1 MNKYIRTCSNECCR
15 IMEPAKPLT
24 RLTEEVCQEARPRQV
39 AVGVLLSCLC
49 SAERAVASGSDGRL
63 FRSGGRRPLFFDP
76 PHHATSWLPIRSR
89 SSLTGNRRR
98 AVLRRKWQRLFAAPG
113 WAPRQHSHSQSS
125 LAQFPHGTCIPLS
138 VIDVLW
144 PDVCSVLRCCNCN
157 MSRDHF

>member
-1 MNKYIRTCSNECCR
+1 MSVVIYINCMQMNKYIRTCSNECCR

-76 PHHATSWLPIRSR
+76 PHHAPLPGCQSDPALPSR
-89 SSLTGNRRR
+89 ATGG
-98 AVLRRKWQRLFAAPG
+98 A
-113 WAPRQHSHSQSS
+113 
-125 LAQFPHGTCIPLS
+125 
-138 VIDVLW
+138 
-144 PDVCSVLRCCNCN
+144 RCCAGSGNGC
-157 MSRDHF
+157 SRHQAGLRASTATHRARWHNSPMGRVFPLV